1 MNVRTHLPFAATAG
15 ALGVAG
21 WSLGEQNGPGV
32 VLALAAA
39 MVFAEQ
45 AYRSTRKPAGQK
57 AADLPPSLR
66 ELVAYV
72 DSSAAV
78 VLDEGHAA
86 GVDAADRAL
95 DHVGDVTS
103 SLVEQATERRVLEL
117 AFERQRKT
125 AGQGA

>member
-39 MVFAEQ
+39 IVFAEQ
-45 AYRSTRKPAGQK
+45 AYRVNRKPAGH
-57 AADLPPSLR
+57 AAVTALPPSLR
-66 ELVAYV
+66 DLAGFV
-72 DSSAAV
+72 DLSAAA
-78 VLDEGHAA
+78 VLAEGRAA

-95 DHVGDVTS
+95 DQIGDNTMA
-103 SLVEQATERRVLEL
+103 LVEQTTVERVLEL
-117 AFERQRKT
+117 AFERET